1 MSSEV
6 LRPEVWAPERAAE
19 LAGQI
24 ARSDAR
30 YFSLGAGLTPLPGAV
45 LAAVQGLTSL
55 PAGCVVLVLDASAAG
70 RDARDWVRSAEAAI
84 AERGGRM
91 ARVYLDAP
99 APPLERALHARGY
112 QRRVEDIFLTPPGPA
127 SEPED
132 ARLVPIQG
140 RLWAVARELHAADA
154 LAPDGYPASAE
165 AWWELMRR
173 KQEAGGMECY
183 LIESGGRLRGTV
195 GIVPMPDV
203 LRIKNVFVA
212 PAGRGNGVGRA
223 AVHAVWRSAAE
234 RGRCAAG
241 VLGVRDTPGAALYAN
256 AGLRPVGALLEW
268 SRRLEGS

>member
-1 MSSEV
+1 MSSEA
-6 LRPEVWAPERAAE
+6 LRPALWAPERAAE

-24 ARSDAR
+24 ARSDSR
-30 YFSLGAGLTPLPGAV
+30 YFSLGAGLSPLPGAV
-45 LAAVQGLTSL
+45 LAAVEGLTSL
-55 PAGCVVLVLDASAAG
+55 PAGCVVLVLDADAAG
-70 RDARDWVRSAEAAI
+70 RDARGWVRSAEAAI
-84 AERGGRM
+84 VERGGRM

-99 APPLERALHARGY
+99 APPLERALGAMGY

-127 SEPED
+127 PGPGD
-132 ARLVPIQG
+132 VRLVPVQG
-140 RLWAVARELHAADA
+140 RFWTVARELHASDA

-165 AWWELMRR
+165 DWWELMRR

-212 PAGRGNGVGRA
+212 PSGRGNGVGRA
-223 AVHAVWRSAAE
+223 VVRAVWRSAGE

-241 VLGVRDTPGAALYAN
+241 VLGVRGTPGAALYAS
-256 AGLRPVGALLEW
+256 AGLRTEGALVEW
-268 SRRLEGS
+268 SRRLERS